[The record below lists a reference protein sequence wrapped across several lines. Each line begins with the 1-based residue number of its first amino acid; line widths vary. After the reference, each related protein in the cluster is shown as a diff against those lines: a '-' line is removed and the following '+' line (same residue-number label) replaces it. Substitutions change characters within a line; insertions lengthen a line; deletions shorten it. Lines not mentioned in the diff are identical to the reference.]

1 MKLKYSR
8 IAKEQEIEDWM
19 ASEKIDQGPAEH
31 PSTQSKE
38 HQAGQDQS
46 CVVNRRRSTCFSSL
60 SMEAPKGT
68 FYPCINFY
76 SKAVCLN
83 SKSLDLV
90 KTKLCL
96 KKVKNV
102 SYPQL
107 PTQPLRI

>member
-1 MKLKYSR
+1 MKLRYSR
-8 IAKEQEIEDWM
+8 IAKEQEIEDRM

-46 CVVNRRRSTCFSSL
+46 CVVNRRRCTCFSSL
-60 SMEAPKGT
+60 SVEAPKGT
-68 FYPCINFY
+68 FYPCIHFY

-102 SYPQL
+102 SYP
-107 PTQPLRI
+107 